1 MVNYEYNYIQLY
13 CDISVE
19 HQKETSKILDIIL
32 DNNKDSKLKILKREN
47 IHINLSPEIQKWK
60 IEEYAQEDKILLI
73 PLVNA
78 NYKNKEI
85 ANYVCLYDFTKNF
98 LCLDGVISNKP
109 EIYTDY
115 EDKGNYIIIE
125 KENLEFISEK
135 IDNETVKHLL

>member
-19 HQKETSKILDIIL
+19 HQKETSKIIDIIL
-32 DNNKDSKLKILKREN
+32 NKNKDSKFKILKKEN

-98 LCLDGVISNKP
+98 LYLDRVIAEKP
-109 EIYTDY
+109 EIYTNH
-115 EDKGNYIIIE
+115 EDKRNYIILE

-135 IDNETVKHLL
+135 ELTMGL